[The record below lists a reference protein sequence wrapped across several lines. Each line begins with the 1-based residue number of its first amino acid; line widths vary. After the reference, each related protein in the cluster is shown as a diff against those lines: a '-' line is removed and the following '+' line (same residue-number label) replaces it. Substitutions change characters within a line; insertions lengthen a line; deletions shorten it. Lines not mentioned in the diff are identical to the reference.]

1 MRETALA
8 ADSQSFQHALLL
20 LRAGDAPS
28 ACRWLEIAA
37 NNGHVPA
44 MTMLGLYHAE
54 SGDRAV
60 AVRWLTAAA
69 EAGDESA
76 MNFLGALYDDRGEVS
91 SAVQWWGRAAQAGN
105 SQAMF
110 NLGDLL
116 VRSGY
121 EADGE
126 GWIRAAAQAGSARA
140 RARLESASA
149 HPAAP
154 EPRHAPEQATPA
166 PDQPARPWEQQPST
180 GSSQPPPSWR
190 SGGSYQADGP
200 YGPDSPVADPWEQE
214 RAPRSQDLRS
224 EDLRSEDPWH
234 RDAWAD
240 SCARNPLVERQ
251 PARHTATDS
260 YGSWYGDP
268 AATAVPGW

>member
-1 MRETALA
+1 VRETALA
-8 ADSQSFQHALLL
+8 ADSQAFQHALLL
-20 LRAGDAPS
+20 LRSDDAPS
-28 ACRWLEIAA
+28 ACQWLEIAA
-37 NNGHVPA
+37 HNGHVRA

-76 MNFLGALYDDRGEVS
+76 MNFLGALHDNRGEVS

-140 RARLESASA
+140 RARLKPASTP
-149 HPAAP
+149 PAVP
-154 EPRHAPEQATPA
+154 EPRHGPEPAAPA
-166 PDQPARPWEQQPST
+166 PDQPARPREQHPST
-180 GSSQPPPSWR
+180 ESSPPQPPWR
-190 SGGSYQADGP
+190 SGGSHQAGE
-200 YGPDSPVADPWEQE
+200 PDRRDSSVADPRE
-214 RAPRSQDLRS
+214 RAPRGQDLRS
-224 EDLRSEDPWH
+224 EDRWH
-234 RDAWAD
+234 QDSWAD
-240 SCARNPLVERQ
+240 SWARDLPVER
-251 PARHTATDS
+251 PGRHTATDR
-260 YGSWYGDP
+260 YGSWCGDP